1 MMNEK
6 EKFQRVVKNTNNL
19 TESIE
24 LFAKQFIDTYN
35 TFAAWQTICVN
46 LLDMRDAYPV

>member
-1 MMNEK
+1 MSER

-24 LFAKQFIDTYN
+24 LFTKQFIDTYN
-35 TFAAWQTICVN
+35 AFASWQTVCMN